1 MIRKTETKVTHSMR
15 SGGQRRKGL
24 LGGVLAI
31 VAAALSLAFMSVNQ
45 DETLLKIYK
54 GIDVFGKVYREVSL
68 NYVDVIDPDKFI
80 HAGIDGML
88 ETLDPYTVFIGEDES
103 DEIDL
108 VTSGKYGGV
117 GVTISV
123 RNGQV
128 IVVGLLEGFSAAKQG
143 ILVGDRVIAI
153 DTTMITPENLGSV
166 RNLVRGTPGT
176 EIRMTIE
183 REGEPQRIEFVLVRE
198 EITVKNVSYAGYVQ
212 PGIGYIKLDRF
223 SRTAGDDLR
232 SAIKTLKVG
241 GALKGLVLDLRNNPG
256 GLLDMAVDVTS
267 KFVPESSLVVS
278 TRGRSE
284 DSERKYISTEVPM
297 LPDVPMAVLVNDAS
311 ASASEIVAGALQDL
325 DRGVI
330 VGTRTF
336 GKGLVQTISR
346 LSETSSLKI
355 TTARYYTPSGRSIQ
369 ILDYVHHNEDG
380 SPAIVADTLRK
391 EYRTRS
397 NRPVYGGGGILPDSV
412 VPEAAPSRLFENLN
426 RQGMFF
432 GFANRYAARVKTLPA
447 NFEVTDG
454 LLEEFRRYL
463 EEKGFTYEE
472 AAESKIAELREL
484 ASRDRLGEDFRA
496 RLDQLTSL
504 CNEEKKRAFV
514 RFEDELREALKAEIV
529 GRLSGEESRLVAT
542 FASDRQLASAIGIVK
557 DKRVYTS
564 ILAR

>member
-1 MIRKTETKVTHSMR
+1 MDGKIERGITHS
-15 SGGQRRKGL
+15 SGPRAKRRRRL
-24 LGGVLAI
+24 LGGALAI
-31 VAAALSLAFMSVNQ
+31 AAAAVSLAFLSGNQ
-45 DETLLKIYK
+45 DDTLLKIYR

-68 NYVDVIDPDKFI
+68 NYVDEIDPDEFI

-123 RNGQV
+123 RNGQI

-143 ILVGDRVIAI
+143 IQVGDRIIAI
-153 DTTMITPENLGSV
+153 DSTRITVDNLGTV
-166 RNLVRGTPGT
+166 RNLVRGVPGT

-183 REGEPQRIEFVLVRE
+183 REGEPAWLEFILLRE
-198 EITVKNVSYAGYVQ
+198 EITVKNVSYTGYVEE
-212 PGIGYIKLDRF
+212 GIGYIKLDRF
-223 SRTAGDDLR
+223 SRTAGDDIR
-232 SAIKTLKVG
+232 SAIKQLKSG

-267 KFVPESSLVVS
+267 KFVAESSLVVS
-278 TRGRSE
+278 TRGRSR
-284 DSERKYISTEVPM
+284 DTERKYVSTETPM
-297 LPDVPMAVLVNDAS
+297 LPEVPMAVLVNDAS
-311 ASASEIVAGALQDL
+311 ASASEIVAGAIQDL

-346 LSETSSLKI
+346 LSESTSLKI

-369 ILDYVHHNEDG
+369 ILDYVNHNQDG
-380 SPAIVADTLRK
+380 SPSIVADTLRK

-397 NRPVYGGGGILPDSV
+397 NRSVYGGGGILPDSV
-412 VPEAAPSRLFENLN
+412 VSEAAPSRLFESLN

-432 GFANRYAARVKTLPA
+432 GFANRYAARVTTLPHD
-447 NFEVTDG
+447 FEVSDS
-454 LLEEFRRYL
+454 LLAGFRRYL
-463 EEKGFTYEE
+463 DEKGFTYEE
-472 AAESKIAELREL
+472 AAESKIAELREV
-484 ASRDRLGEDFRA
+484 ASRDRYGEEFRS

-504 CNEEKKRAFV
+504 CDEEKRRAFV
-514 RFEDELREALKAEIV
+514 RFEDELKDALRIEIV
-529 GRLSGEESRLVAT
+529 GRLSGEEGRLVAS
-542 FASDRQLASAIGIVK
+542 FAGDRQLASAVGIVK
-557 DKRVYTS
+557 DKRIYAS
-564 ILAR
+564 LLSP

>member
-1 MIRKTETKVTHSMR
+1 MEGKNETMSTHSSR
-15 SGGQRRKGL
+15 PPGKGRRHL
-24 LGGVLAI
+24 LGGALAI
-31 VAAALSLAFMSVNQ
+31 VAAAASLAFMSGDQ
-45 DETLLKIYK
+45 DETLLKIYR

-68 NYVDVIDPDKFI
+68 NYVDVIDPDEFI

-117 GVTISV
+117 GVTISI
-123 RNGQV
+123 RNGQI

-143 ILVGDRVIAI
+143 IQVGDRVIAI
-153 DTTMITPENLGSV
+153 DSTMITADNLGTV

-183 REGEPQRIEFVLVRE
+183 REGERELLEFVLLRE
-198 EITVKNVSYAGYVQ
+198 EITVKNVSYTGYVEE
-212 PGIGYIKLDRF
+212 GIGYIKLDRF

-232 SAIKTLKVG
+232 SAIKTLKSG
-241 GALKGLVLDLRNNPG
+241 GTLKGVVLDLRNNPG

-278 TRGRSE
+278 TRGRSQE
-284 DSERKYISTEVPM
+284 SERKYVSTETPM

-311 ASASEIVAGALQDL
+311 ASASEIVAGAIQDL

-346 LSETSSLKI
+346 LSENTSLKI

-369 ILDYVHHNEDG
+369 ILDYVNHNEDG
-380 SPAIVADTLRK
+380 SPAVVADTLRK

-397 NRPVYGGGGILPDSV
+397 NRSVFGGGGILPDSV
-412 VPEAAPSRLFENLN
+412 VPEEASSRLFESLN

-432 GFANRYAARVKTLPA
+432 GFANRYAPRIKTPSGD
-447 NFEVTDG
+447 FEVSDK
-454 LLEEFRRYL
+454 LLEEFQAYL
-463 EEKGFTYEE
+463 DEKGFTYEE
-472 AAESKIAELREL
+472 AAESKLAELREM
-484 ASRDRLGEDFRA
+484 ASRDRYGEEFRS
-496 RLDQLTSL
+496 RLDQLASL
-504 CNEEKKRAFV
+504 CAEEKKRAFV
-514 RFEDELREALKAEIV
+514 RFEDELKEALKIEIA
-529 GRLSGEESRLVAT
+529 GRLSGEKGRLVAS
-542 FASDRQLASAIGIVK
+542 FAGDRQLASAIGIVK
-557 DKRVYTS
+557 NKRVYTS
-564 ILAR
+564 ILSP